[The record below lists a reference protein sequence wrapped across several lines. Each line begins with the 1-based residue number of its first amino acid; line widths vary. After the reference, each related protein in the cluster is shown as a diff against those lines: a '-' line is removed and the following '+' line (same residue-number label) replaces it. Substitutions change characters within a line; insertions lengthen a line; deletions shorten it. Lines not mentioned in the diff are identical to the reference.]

1 MAIVDTTR
9 PITGG
14 VDTHLDVHVAAA
26 IDSVGGLLG
35 VESFPTTPAGYHALA
50 GWLESFG
57 PIERVG
63 VEGTGTYGAGL
74 ARQLAA
80 TGIAVVEVDRP
91 NRQERRRNGKS
102 DELDAIEAARGA
114 RSGRATGHAKGGT
127 GNVEALRALLVA
139 KRSARS
145 IRIRTTGQ
153 LRHLVITAP
162 DDLRARLTGLTAKA
176 LISEAAAL
184 RARPGS
190 DPVRY
195 ATKTAIVTLARRV
208 QAINAEIAVLDRHID
223 TLVRA
228 TAPNLLDVYGAG
240 ADTAAIL
247 LVAAGDN
254 AEPVRSE
261 AAWAHLCGVA
271 PIPAGSG
278 KTNGRHRLNPG
289 GNRQAN
295 HALWRIVLT
304 RLGQGEPRTV
314 AYMHRR
320 LAAGRTKPR
329 DHPSAQALP
338 RPRDLPAA
346 PRLTPR
352 SPHRVTVTGLAQDC
366 PDTRP
371 RVVLRSTC
379 RPVTATHADRLGLIR
394 ACPPPEWPNTG
405 VPASG
410 VDP

>member
-1 MAIVDTTR
+1 MTIVDTTR

-26 IDSVGGLLG
+26 VDPIGGLLG

-50 GWLESFG
+50 AWLESFG
-57 PIERVG
+57 PIEQVG

-74 ARQLAA
+74 ARHLAA
-80 TGIAVVEVDRP
+80 TGVAVIEVDRP

-102 DELDAIEAARGA
+102 DELDAIEAARA
-114 RSGRATGHAKGGT
+114 ALSGRAKGHAKGGT

-162 DDLRARLTGLTAKA
+162 DDLRGRLSGLSTKA
-176 LISEAAAL
+176 LIAEAAAQ
-184 RARPGS
+184 RARPS
-190 DPVRY
+190 NDVVRY

-208 QAINAEIAVLDRHID
+208 QAINAEITVLDRRID

-228 TAPNLLDVYGAG
+228 TAPGLLEIYGVG

-254 AEPVRSE
+254 TERIRSE

-304 RLGQGEPRTV
+304 RLGHGEPRSV
-314 AYMHRR
+314 AYMQRR
-320 LAAGRTKPR
+320 LAEGRTKPEI
-329 DHPSAQALP
+329 
-338 RPRDLPAA
+338 
-346 PRLTPR
+346 
-352 SPHRVTVTGLAQDC
+352 
-366 PDTRP
+366 
-371 RVVLRSTC
+371 
-379 RPVTATHADRLGLIR
+379 IR
-394 ACPPPEWPNTG
+394 ALKRYIAREIYQQLPG
-405 VPASG
+405 
-410 VDP
+410 